1 MLSKTRTI
9 TITLVVVFSSA
20 GAAIV
25 PTVAQAQWH
34 TYCVAGHCIT
44 HSNYTI
50 GGQDPCTAIN
60 GNYNKAYETLLEDL
74 QSQKELANTVNPQLT
89 QGEGGAIEAHKK
101 VEEAEAAVHLAEIAA
116 FEWGCDVALRHTPP
130 TSVVV
135 AKATSKPLLAK

>member
-1 MLSKTRTI
+1 MLSKTRT
-9 TITLVVVFSSA
+9 TISTLVAVFSFA

-25 PTVAQAQWH
+25 PTAAQAQWH

-60 GNYNKAYETLLEDL
+60 ANYNKAYETLLEDL
-74 QSQKELANTVNPQLT
+74 QSQKELVNTVNPQLT
-89 QGEGGAIEAHKK
+89 QGEGGAAEARKK

-135 AKATSKPLLAK
+135 ANATSTLLVAK